1 MTVATK
7 GGPMAWS
14 VGAGIEGRVIVLTG
28 ATGGI
33 GRAIAMAF
41 AATGAAIVATDLD
54 QSSLDQLVA
63 DLGPGPHQGVAL
75 NLLKPEDR
83 QILLNRATN
92 DGKTPYALV
101 HTAALLRRRASL
113 DDVTE
118 EDWDLQ
124 MDTNLKSTFF
134 LCRSFA
140 NEMKKAGE
148 GRLVLF
154 TSQSWMTGGF
164 GGATVYAAS
173 KGGIVSLAR
182 GLARTYGHDGI
193 TVNTIAP
200 GQINT
205 PMLLTGL
212 DPAIYEKMR
221 EDTPLGYVGDPEDVA
236 GSVVFLTS
244 THARYITGATINISG
259 GFLMY

>member
-1 MTVATK
+1 MV
-7 GGPMAWS
+7 WS
-14 VGAGIEGRVIVLTG
+14 VGAGIEGRVVVLTG

-33 GRAIAMAF
+33 GRAIATAF
-41 AATGAAIVATDLD
+41 ASAGAIIIATDLD
-54 QSSLDQLVA
+54 QAPLDELTS
-63 DLGPGPHQGVAL
+63 DLGSGPHQGVAL
-75 NLLKPEDR
+75 NLRDADDR
-83 QILLNRATN
+83 QALLDLATS
-92 DGKTPYALV
+92 DGKAPYALV

-118 EDWDLQ
+118 DDWDAQ

-134 LCRSFA
+134 LCRAFA
-140 NEMKKAGE
+140 NEMKRAGT

-164 GGATVYAAS
+164 GGSTVYAAS

-182 GLARTYGHDGI
+182 GFARTYGADGI

-212 DPAIYEKMR
+212 DTAIYEKMR
-221 EDTPLGYVGDPEDVA
+221 EDTPLGYVGDPDDVA
-236 GSVVFLTS
+236 GSAVFLAS

>member
-1 MTVATK
+1 MV
-7 GGPMAWS
+7 WS
-14 VGAGIEGRVIVLTG
+14 VGAGLDGRTVVVTG

-33 GRAIAMAF
+33 GRAIAQAF
-41 AATGAAIVATDLD
+41 AQTGAIVVATDVAQAPLD
-54 QSSLDQLVA
+54 ELLSE
-63 DLGPGPHQGVAL
+63 LGDGAHRGVAL
-75 NLLKPEDR
+75 NLREAHDR
-83 QILLNRATN
+83 QSLLELATF
-92 DGKTPYALV
+92 DGAAPYALV

-113 DDVTE
+113 DDVSE
-118 EDWDLQ
+118 DDWDAQ
-124 MDTNLKSTFF
+124 IDTNLKATFF
-134 LCRSFA
+134 LSRSFA
-140 NEMKKAGE
+140 NEMKRAGE
-148 GRLVLF
+148 GRIVLF

-164 GGATVYAAS
+164 GGATVYAAT
-173 KGGIVSLAR
+173 KGGVVSMSR
-182 GLARTYGHDGI
+182 GLARTYGRDGV

-236 GSVVFLTS
+236 GTAVFLAS
-244 THARYITGATINISG
+244 SHARYISGATINISG

>member
-1 MTVATK
+1 MV
-7 GGPMAWS
+7 WS
-14 VGAGIEGRVIVLTG
+14 VGAGIEGRVVVLTG

-33 GRAIAMAF
+33 GRAIATAF
-41 AATGAAIVATDLD
+41 AATGATIVATDLD
-54 QSSLDQLVA
+54 QGSLDELMS
-63 DLGPGPHQGVAL
+63 DLGSGPHRGVAL
-75 NLLKPEDR
+75 NLRDEEDR
-83 QILLNRATN
+83 RALLDLATS
-92 DGKTPYALV
+92 DGNVPYALV
-101 HTAALLRRRASL
+101 HTAALLQRRATL
-113 DDVTE
+113 DEVTE
-118 EDWDLQ
+118 EDWDIQ

-140 NEMKKAGE
+140 NEMKRAGE

-164 GGATVYAAS
+164 GGSTVYAAS
-173 KGGIVSLAR
+173 KGGVVSLAR

-244 THARYITGATINISG
+244 AHARYITGATINISG

>member
-1 MTVATK
+1 MV
-7 GGPMAWS
+7 WS
-14 VGAGIEGRVIVLTG
+14 VGAGIEGRVVVLTG

-33 GRAIAMAF
+33 GRAIASAF
-41 AATGAAIVATDLD
+41 AAAGATIVATDLE
-54 QSSLDQLVA
+54 QAPLDELVRG
-63 DLGPGPHQGVAL
+63 LESGPHRAMAL
-75 NLLKPEDR
+75 NLRDPEDR
-83 QILLNRATN
+83 QALLDLASS
-92 DGKTPYALV
+92 DGNAPYALV

-113 DDVTE
+113 DEVTE
-118 EDWDLQ
+118 EDWDIQ

-140 NEMKKAGE
+140 NAMKRAGE

-164 GGATVYAAS
+164 GGSTVYAAS

-182 GLARTYGHDGI
+182 GLSRTYGPDGI

-212 DPAIYEKMR
+212 DQAIYEKMR
-221 EDTPLGYVGDPEDVA
+221 EDTPLGYVGDPDDVA